1 MESPA
6 VFEGPDYREA
16 VSRLNPQCERIIR
29 QVPELRIV
37 DQGLWE
43 RVKSRQLELQ
53 RRSRPDRD
61 QGRAFWSQTRPK
73 YLLSGLLRCRA
84 CNGAYTKINANLFG
98 CATARNKGTCNN
110 RVNIRRD
117 AIEKI
122 VLDGLKQRLMDPELF
137 RAFVQEFAREF
148 NRLRAA
154 EGNAV
159 ERSKSEL
166 AAIERRLRKIVDAIA
181 DGAPARTLKDELF
194 TLEARQDEL
203 RAFLARPEPDRTLV
217 HPGLA
222 EIYRRKVAALH
233 EALEDET
240 ARDEAMELIR
250 SLIEAIVLIPEQG
263 SLKVEVRGELAAI
276 LAYGEDRKKPGRTD
290 RALAEQIKM
299 VAGVGFEPTTFRL

>member
-1 MESPA
+1 M
-6 VFEGPDYREA
+6 R
-16 VSRLNPQCERIIR
+16 
-29 QVPELRIV
+29 
-37 DQGLWE
+37 
-43 RVKSRQLELQ
+43 
-53 RRSRPDRD
+53 
-61 QGRAFWSQTRPK
+61 
-73 YLLSGLLRCRA
+73 
-84 CNGAYTKINANLFG
+84 
-98 CATARNKGTCNN
+98 
-110 RVNIRRD
+110 
-117 AIEKI
+117 
-122 VLDGLKQRLMDPELF
+122 QRLMDPELF

-148 NRLRAA
+148 NRFRAA

-181 DGAPARTLKDELF
+181 DGAPARTLKDELS

-233 EALEDET
+233 EALQDEAT
-240 ARDEAMELIR
+240 RDGAMELIR

-290 RALAEQIKM
+290 RALAKQIKM
-299 VAGVGFEPTTFRL
+299 VAGGIGFEPTTFRLWSQAAPPLERMSVRPTCPESERSWSLWLIRRSRSKLPCTVNLVSRAQNRYFVPVAERALPFIVGG